1 MRVSRFGSF
10 YASENVNAEIYV
22 AAAAAVAAAATQRTN
37 SQVRKSKAKRRRAEA
52 EAAAEVAAAA
62 AESRVCGVVQEL
74 DDRCRARVTN
84 LTLSLRKQRKCE
96 RDGQRGGACK

>member
-52 EAAAEVAAAA
+52 EAAAEVAAA
-62 AESRVCGVVQEL
+62 ESRVCGVVQEL

-96 RDGQRGGACK
+96 RDGQRCGACK